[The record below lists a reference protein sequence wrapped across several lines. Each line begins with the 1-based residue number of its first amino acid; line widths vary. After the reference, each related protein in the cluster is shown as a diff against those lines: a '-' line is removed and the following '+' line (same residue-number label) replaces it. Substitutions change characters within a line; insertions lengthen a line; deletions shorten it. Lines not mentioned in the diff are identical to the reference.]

1 MPSFFYMA
9 TVPGYLMINAAMG
22 VVVGAI
28 FGLALLTTDALG
40 MRSLVTASADV
51 VGTTVVFLL
60 GCTTTFAPLVIATAI
75 GTLREAER

>member
-1 MPSFFYMA
+1 
-9 TVPGYLMINAAMG
+9 MINAAMG

-51 VGTTVVFLL
+51 VGTTVVFLV
-60 GCTTTFAPLVIATAI
+60 GCATTFTPLVIATAI